1 MNNKR
6 LEKALQVGQDRII
19 DLQFGTGEAA
29 YHVIIELYDRGNIVL
44 CDYEYVILNI
54 LRPRTEG
61 EDVRLVFFYLDNTL
75 TISKKLNI
83 FSCITIKRFLVKEK
97 YPMEGTAVEDCITNT
112 EVLQSWLVSAKPGDN
127 LKKILVPKTC
137 IIIIIIC
144 CCFSNANLVLYF
156 VRLRAGSD

>member
-61 EDVRLVFFYLDNTL
+61 EDVRLVFF
-75 TISKKLNI
+75 
-83 FSCITIKRFLVKEK
+83 FF
-97 YPMEGTAVEDCITNT
+97 
-112 EVLQSWLVSAKPGDN
+112 
-127 LKKILVPKTC
+127 
-137 IIIIIIC
+137 
-144 CCFSNANLVLYF
+144 
-156 VRLRAGSD
+156 